1 MKECQDGEG
10 GREMLSRSVFVQGM
24 AFLSSLYDKIE
35 RVVQNDMIAE
45 HWYVAL
51 SELDDETFKRAIYE
65 VSKTHKFAPT
75 IAEILDV
82 AWNIQHPDTLTPEQA
97 WEILYNDL
105 HKYGFYKQP
114 TYDNPILERAKN
126 AISWEALCN
135 VTTDQVSILRRQ
147 FIDIYKSLMETQKY
161 AEVTNNG
168 PKLKSLEELSKRLA
182 QSKSFKQ
189 LGGGGNDEKNL

>member
-1 MKECQDGEG
+1 
-10 GREMLSRSVFVQGM
+10 MLDRQVFAQGM
-24 AFLSSLYDKIE
+24 AFLASLYDKIE
-35 RVVQNDMIAE
+35 RVTQDNIIAE
-45 HWYVAL
+45 NWYMAL
-51 SELDDETFKRAIYE
+51 SELDNETFKQAIYE

-182 QSKSFKQ
+182 QAKACGYKQ
-189 LGGGGNDEKNL
+189 LGGGDGNENRRDEGL

>member
-1 MKECQDGEG
+1 MSTE
-10 GREMLSRSVFVQGM
+10 VFSQGM
-24 AFLSSLYDKIE
+24 LFLATIYEKIE
-35 RVVQNDMIAE
+35 RITTDGAIAKL
-45 HWYVAL
+45 WYESL
-51 SELDDETFKRAIYE
+51 KDLDDEAFKYAVETIA
-65 VSKTHKFAPT
+65 KTSKFAPS
-75 IAEILDV
+75 IAEIREK
-82 AWNIQHPDTLTPEQA
+82 AWEYRHPDTLTPEQA
-97 WEILYNDL
+97 WEVLYNDL
-105 HKYGFYKQP
+105 HRYGFYRQP

-182 QSKSFKQ
+182 QSKAFKQ
-189 LGGGGNDEKNL
+189 LGGGDGNEKAGDEDL

>member
-1 MKECQDGEG
+1 
-10 GREMLSRSVFVQGM
+10 MLSTEVFSQGVL
-24 AFLSSLYDKIE
+24 FLATIYEKIE
-35 RVVQNDMIAE
+35 RITTDGAIAKL
-45 HWYVAL
+45 WYESL
-51 SELDDETFKRAIYE
+51 KDLDDEAFKYAVETIA
-65 VSKTHKFAPT
+65 KTSKFAPS
-75 IAEILDV
+75 IAEIREK
-82 AWNIQHPDTLTPEQA
+82 AWEYRHPDTLTPEQA
-97 WEILYNDL
+97 WEVLYNDL
-105 HKYGFYKQP
+105 HRYGFYRQP

-161 AEVTNNG
+161 AEVANNG

-189 LGGGGNDEKNL
+189 LGGGDGNEKRGDEGL

>member
-1 MKECQDGEG
+1 
-10 GREMLSRSVFVQGM
+10 MLSRSVFVQGM

-51 SELDDETFKRAIYE
+51 SELDDETFKQAIYE

-82 AWNIQHPDTLTPEQA
+82 AWNIKNPQTLTPEQA
-97 WEILYNDL
+97 WEVLYNDL

-161 AEVTNNG
+161 AEVTNNV
-168 PKLKSLEELSKRLA
+168 PRLKSLEELSKRLA
-182 QSKSFKQ
+182 QAKAYGFKQ
-189 LGGGGNDEKNL
+189 LGGGDGNEKRGDEGL

>member
-1 MKECQDGEG
+1 
-10 GREMLSRSVFVQGM
+10 MLSTEVFSQGM
-24 AFLSSLYDKIE
+24 LFLATIYEKIE
-35 RVVQNDMIAE
+35 RITTDGAIAKL
-45 HWYVAL
+45 WYNSL
-51 SELDDETFKRAIYE
+51 KDLDDDAFQYAVEAIA
-65 VSKTHKFAPT
+65 KTSKFAPS
-75 IAEILDV
+75 IAEIREK
-82 AWNIQHPDTLTPEQA
+82 AWEYKHPDILTAEQA
-97 WEILYNDL
+97 WEIIYNDL

-189 LGGGGNDEKNL
+189 LGGGDGNKKAGDEDL

>member
-1 MKECQDGEG
+1 
-10 GREMLSRSVFVQGM
+10 MLSMEVFSQGM
-24 AFLSSLYDKIE
+24 LFLATIYDKLE
-35 RVVQNDMIAE
+35 RITTDSAIAKL
-45 HWYVAL
+45 WYNSL
-51 SELDDETFKRAIYE
+51 KDLDDEAFKYAVETIA
-65 VSKTHKFAPT
+65 KTSKFAPS
-75 IAEILDV
+75 IAEIREK
-82 AWNIQHPDTLTPEQA
+82 AWEYRHPDTLTPEQA
-97 WEILYNDL
+97 WEVLYNDL

-182 QSKSFKQ
+182 QSKAFKQ
-189 LGGGGNDEKNL
+189 LGGGDGNEKAGDEDL

>member
-1 MKECQDGEG
+1 V
-10 GREMLSRSVFVQGM
+10 LSMEVFSQGM
-24 AFLSSLYDKIE
+24 LFLATIYDKLE
-35 RVVQNDMIAE
+35 RITTDGAIAKL
-45 HWYVAL
+45 WYESL
-51 SELDDETFKRAIYE
+51 KDLDDEAFKYAVETIA
-65 VSKTHKFAPT
+65 KTSKFAPS
-75 IAEILDV
+75 IAEIREK
-82 AWNIQHPDTLTPEQA
+82 AWEYRHPDTLTPEQA
-97 WEILYNDL
+97 WEVLYNDL
-105 HKYGFYKQP
+105 HRYGFYRQP

-189 LGGGGNDEKNL
+189 LGGRDGNEKRGDEGL

>member
-1 MKECQDGEG
+1 
-10 GREMLSRSVFVQGM
+10 MLSTEVFSQGM
-24 AFLSSLYDKIE
+24 LFLATIYDKLE
-35 RVVQNDMIAE
+35 RITTDSAIAKL
-45 HWYVAL
+45 WYESL
-51 SELDDETFKRAIYE
+51 KDLDDDAFQYAVETI
-65 VSKTHKFAPT
+65 VKTSKFAPS
-75 IAEILDV
+75 IAELRDK
-82 AWNIQHPDTLTPEQA
+82 AWEYKHPDTLTAEQA
-97 WEILYNDL
+97 WEIIYNDL

-168 PKLKSLEELSKRLA
+168 PKLKSLEELSERLA
-182 QSKSFKQ
+182 QAKAYGYKQ
-189 LGGGGNDEKNL
+189 LGGGDGVTSKCTN